1 MICPQCGSAREEGA
15 TVCGVCGSQIQARRD
30 EMHPHD
36 APKRNLSHWVVR
48 SVIVVVVLGGVA
60 IFADQLL
67 RTYHPVV
74 ADQPVVAMTTVYQD
88 TRIPSVPITAVME
101 KGTIAISLKDVKEH
115 RLVRFFDPEGKQQIP
130 LIAYITPTGKLV
142 TAMSTSEHCGSK
154 DFYLQGN
161 NIHCTNC
168 ASYWNMSSFEAYACC
183 ARYYPDPIPS
193 QVSGDQ
199 VLIDAAKVRTW
210 GSRL

>member
-15 TVCGVCGSQIQARRD
+15 VVCGVCGSQIQARRD
-30 EMHPHD
+30 EMHPHG
-36 APKRNLSHWVVR
+36 APKRNLRQWVVR
-48 SVIVVVVLGGVA
+48 SVVVVVVLGGVA

-74 ADQPVVAMTTVYQD
+74 ADQPVVAMTTVYPD
-88 TRIPSVPITAVME
+88 TRIPSVPVTAVME
-101 KGTIAISLKDVKEH
+101 KGSIAISLKDVKEH

-199 VLIDAAKVRTW
+199 VLIDAATVRTW